1 MGLDLILFSLI
12 TKVNVLN
19 FFLVPPA
26 VLSRSR
32 INAEKRQMETIREEE
47 EAMKNEARNWARV
60 YPYNRVARAAIR
72 KKDGVKVYYI
82 H

>member
-1 MGLDLILFSLI
+1 
-12 TKVNVLN
+12 
-19 FFLVPPA
+19 
-26 VLSRSR
+26 
-32 INAEKRQMETIREEE
+32 METIREEE

-82 H
+82 HWPAMRIWYTAREMRSTIPETVLKASELNSVRSVP

>member
-1 MGLDLILFSLI
+1 
-12 TKVNVLN
+12 
-19 FFLVPPA
+19 
-26 VLSRSR
+26 
-32 INAEKRQMETIREEE
+32 METIREEE

-72 KKDGVKVYYI
+72 KDGVKVYYI

>member
-1 MGLDLILFSLI
+1 
-12 TKVNVLN
+12 
-19 FFLVPPA
+19 
-26 VLSRSR
+26 
-32 INAEKRQMETIREEE
+32 METIREEE

-82 H
+82 HWPAMRIWYTAREMRSTIPETGYSRLRN